1 MGSQGNG
8 KTFSFSFGGNPGGS
22 GGFPFGFD
30 LGDVFSNFFA
40 GGTMGGSKHGG
51 SAGSGGPN
59 TGTSGQQSSA
69 VRIHDVTTQ
78 VFNKKVSDQGITWL
92 LLFYKPQSKD
102 QFVLESVMPDVAN
115 SLNGA
120 TRVS

>member
-30 LGDVFSNFFA
+30 LHDVFSNFFA

-59 TGTSGQQSSA
+59 TGTSGQQSST

-78 VFNKKVSDQGITWL
+78 VFNKEVSDQGITWL

-120 TRVS
+120 MRVS

>member
-22 GGFPFGFD
+22 GGFSFGFD

-59 TGTSGQQSSA
+59 TGTSGQQSST

-78 VFNKKVSDQGITWL
+78 IFNKEVSDQGITWL

-120 TRVS
+120 MRVS